1 MKQKF
6 YVRPISVVLST
17 SMFDQLKA
25 ITDEMNIAIS
35 DFIRNA
41 IKRKLDELS
50 NFKKTAAGESDFDR
64 IYTRTLKNTK
74 NSIFK
79 KISDAST
86 TSTSQVF

>member
-1 MKQKF
+1 MKQKM

-41 IKRKLDELS
+41 IKRKLDECH
-50 NFKKTAAGESDFDR
+50 NNNKK
-64 IYTRTLKNTK
+64 N
-74 NSIFK
+74 
-79 KISDAST
+79 KID
-86 TSTSQVF
+86 